1 MRVLVTGAT
10 GFVGSHVCQALLAEN
25 HEVLALS
32 HSRGNDRVAFLLAHG
47 SFHLLNGDI
56 RSLPTMQNIMEAN
69 KVDAVI
75 HLAARK
81 VYPPTLDIYPE
92 YVETN
97 AKGTLNVLHSSLLA
111 KIPRVIYSSTK
122 DVYGVPSYLPVDED
136 HPKRPVDF
144 YSLTKLHG
152 EQCGEYYAQ
161 NYGLSVIVLYF
172 ACVYGVGRKR
182 GATYN
187 FIQAALKGQ
196 PFQISSDG
204 NQTRDFVYVGDVA
217 SATVKA
223 LDISGETKFDVFN
236 IGTGVETSVKE
247 LASKINDIT
256 GANIDFQYVS
266 KDSDERFF
274 FDIGKAQRV
283 LGYQPRPLDDT
294 LSEFVQSLKSG
305 GGK

>member
-10 GFVGSHVCQALLAEN
+10 GFIGSHVCKALLAEN
-25 HEVLALS
+25 HEVFALS
-32 HSRGNDRVAFLLAHG
+32 HSPGNDRIASLLNHG

-56 RSLPTMQNIMEAN
+56 RSLATMQNTMEAN

-75 HLAARK
+75 HLAACK
-81 VYPPTLDIYPE
+81 AYPPTLDIYPE

-111 KIPRVIYSSTK
+111 KVPRVIYSSSK
-122 DVYGVPSYLPVDED
+122 DVYGVPRYLPVDED
-136 HPKRPVDF
+136 HPTKPLDF
-144 YSLTKLHG
+144 YTLTKLHG
-152 EQCGEYYAQ
+152 EQCCEYYAQ
-161 NYGLSVIVLYF
+161 NYDISVIIF
-172 ACVYGVGRKR
+172 RCAGIYGIGRKR
-182 GATYN
+182 GAAYN
-187 FIQAALKGQ
+187 FTQAALKGQ

-204 NQTRDFVYVGDVA
+204 NQTRDFVYVGDVV

-223 LDISGETKFDVFN
+223 LDISGETRFDVFN
-236 IGTGVETSVKE
+236 IGTGRETSVNE

-256 GANIDFQYVS
+256 GANINFRYVP
-266 KDSDERFF
+266 KDSDERFV

-294 LSEFVQSLKSG
+294 LNEFIQSLKSG
-305 GGK
+305 G

>member
-25 HEVLALS
+25 HEVFALS
-32 HSRGNDRVAFLLAHG
+32 HSRGNDRIASLLTEG

-56 RSLPTMQNIMEAN
+56 CSLPAMQKTMEAN

-81 VYPPTLDIYPE
+81 AYPPTLDIYPE
-92 YVETN
+92 YMETN
-97 AKGTLNVLHSSLLA
+97 AKGTLNVLHSALLA
-111 KIPRVIYSSTK
+111 KVPRVIFSSTK
-122 DVYGVPSYLPVDED
+122 DVYGVPGYLPVDES
-136 HPKRPVDF
+136 HPKKPVDF

-152 EQCGEYYAQ
+152 EQYGEYYAQ

-182 GATYN
+182 GAPYN
-187 FIQAALKGQ
+187 FTQAALKGQ
-196 PFQISSDG
+196 PFPISSDG
-204 NQTRDFVYVGDVA
+204 NQTREFVYIGDVA
-217 SATVKA
+217 NATVKA
-223 LDISGETKFDVFN
+223 LDISGETNFDVFN
-236 IGTGVETSVKE
+236 IGTGIETSVNE

-256 GANIDFQYVS
+256 GANIDFRYVP
-266 KDSDERFF
+266 KDSDERFV

-294 LSEFVQSLKSG
+294 LNEFVQSLKTG
-305 GGK
+305 G

>member
-32 HSRGNDRVAFLLAHG
+32 HSRGNDLIAPLLNQG

-56 RSLPTMQNIMEAN
+56 RSLPNTQNIMEAN

-81 VYPPTLDIYPE
+81 VYPSTLDMYPE
-92 YVETN
+92 YVEAN
-97 AKGTLNVLHSSLLA
+97 AKGTINVIHSALLA
-111 KIPRVIYSSTK
+111 KVPRVIFSSTK
-122 DVYGVPSYLPVDED
+122 DVYGVPKYLPVDED
-136 HPKRPVDF
+136 HPVKPLAF
-144 YSLTKLHG
+144 YDLTKSHA
-152 EQCGEYYAQ
+152 EQCCEYYAQ
-161 NYGLSVIVLYF
+161 HYDISVIVLRF
-172 ACVYGVGRKR
+172 ACLYGIGRKR
-182 GATYN
+182 GVTYN

-196 PFQISSDG
+196 PFPISSDG

-223 LDISGETKFDVFN
+223 LGVSGETKFDVFN
-236 IGTGVETSVKE
+236 IGTGRETSVNE
-247 LASKINDIT
+247 LAAKINDIT
-256 GANIDFQYVS
+256 AANIDFQYVP
-266 KDSDERFF
+266 KDSDERFV

-294 LSEFVQSLKSG
+294 LNEFVQSLKSG
-305 GGK
+305 GKT